1 MDTKKAIKILEID
14 CPLVQL
20 NYKLVRKSYLKASL
34 KYHPDKNFGNE
45 EKFKEIVKAYEFL
58 CDSLPTEKVEKGK
71 TEKNFDTL
79 LEELII
85 KFYPPKND
93 WTQIFI
99 KTTIKNILNTCE
111 TFSYKI
117 FEKLDKNRAIEV
129 YEFLNKINDY
139 GFINKEAIE
148 KMQQIIKEKMKNDN
162 IILLEP
168 TLEDLLNDKIYKLDL
183 SENIFYIPLWHNEL
197 YFDYNDNNITC
208 DLIVKI
214 EPELETNIFID
225 HNNNIFYKKN
235 INIKDLYENES
246 IEIEICNKKFTL
258 QSSDFKI
265 TKKNQIFKF
274 ENSGILKIN
283 DSNYFD
289 NNKRADIIFELFLII

>member
-1 MDTKKAIKILEID
+1 MNEKKAIEILEINRSFD
-14 CPLVQL
+14 KL

-58 CDSLPTEKVEKGK
+58 CDNLPTDHDNEK

-99 KTTIKNILNTCE
+99 KTTIKNILNKCE
-111 TFSYKI
+111 TFSYKV
-117 FEKLDKNRAIEV
+117 FEKLEKNRAIEV
-129 YEFLNKINDY
+129 YEFINKINDY
-139 GFINKEAIE
+139 GFINKETIE
-148 KMQQIIKEKMKNDN
+148 KIQQILKEKMKNDN

-168 TLEDLLNDKIYKLDL
+168 TLEDLLNDKIYKLDI
-183 SENIFYIPLWHNEL
+183 SDNEFYIPLWHNEL
-197 YFDYNDNNITC
+197 YFDYKDNNIIS

-214 EPELETNIFID
+214 EPELTTNIFID

-246 IEIEICNKKFTL
+246 IEIKICNKKFTL